1 MRLPSRFARSIPVR
15 VRSAI
20 ISSRVLLM
28 NKSYTLMT
36 SNISKDLKS
45 RFDALTEI
53 HQVTK
58 TSVLIEFIET
68 YFQKQEFKNV
78 EF

>member
-1 MRLPSRFARSIPVR
+1 
-15 VRSAI
+15 
-20 ISSRVLLM
+20 M

-36 SNISKDLKS
+36 FNISKDLIS

-68 YFQKQEFKNV
+68 YCQKQEFKNV
-78 EF
+78 KF

>member
-1 MRLPSRFARSIPVR
+1 
-15 VRSAI
+15 
-20 ISSRVLLM
+20 M

-36 SNISKDLKS
+36 FNISKDLKS

-58 TSVLIEFIET
+58 TSVLIKFIEI
-68 YFQKQEFKNV
+68 YCQNKNYLDNKV
-78 EF
+78 ILNNVKNEG

>member
-1 MRLPSRFARSIPVR
+1 
-15 VRSAI
+15 
-20 ISSRVLLM
+20 M

-36 SNISKDLKS
+36 FNISKDLKS
-45 RFDALTEI
+45 QFDALTEI

-68 YFQKQEFKNV
+68 YCQKQEFKNV
-78 EF
+78 KF